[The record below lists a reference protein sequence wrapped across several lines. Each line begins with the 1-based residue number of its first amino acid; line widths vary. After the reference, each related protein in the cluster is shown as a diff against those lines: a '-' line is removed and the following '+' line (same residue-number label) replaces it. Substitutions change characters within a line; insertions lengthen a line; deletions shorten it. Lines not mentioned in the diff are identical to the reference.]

1 MKHLSI
7 DLETFSATDLTKAGV
22 YRYAEDPAFQILL
35 FGYSIDGAL
44 ARVIDLAS
52 GEQIPD
58 EILAALTDAGVVKS
72 AFNAAFE
79 RICLS
84 AHLRRHHPD
93 LLGEGF
99 LDPAQW
105 HCTMVWAAS
114 LGLPMS
120 LDGVAKA
127 LRLDVQKDQA
137 GKRLIRHF
145 TIPDKDGGRVGP
157 GDDPVAWMEFVSY
170 NQADVDV
177 EVALGR
183 RLAKHPM
190 PESEWATYALD
201 QRINDR
207 GVRIDT
213 VLAANAVTADT
224 AHRETR
230 LARGQQ
236 LTGLD
241 NPNSPVQLKEWLAAR
256 GCKLE
261 SLTKAEVEQALT
273 TATGDV
279 AEVLRLRQELAKS
292 SVKKYQAMLTVAGS
306 DERARGLIQYMGAGR
321 TGRFAGRL
329 IQVQNLPRNHMSDL
343 ATARKL
349 LRDGDSQTLELL
361 YDPLPDTLS
370 QLIRTAFIPSQGCRF
385 IVADFSAIE
394 ARVIAWLAG
403 ETWRLDLF
411 RQGGDI
417 YCQSATQM
425 FGVPVAKH
433 GPNAD
438 LRQKGKIAELA
449 CGFGG
454 STGALKNMGAL
465 NMGLAEEDLPGLV
478 DAWRQANPAIVSL
491 WWDIESAAVQT
502 ITTRQPTMTGTIS
515 MRYAS
520 GCLFIRLPSGRELT
534 YPRARIGQNKFG
546 RDSIVFDGVD
556 QTRKWGPVETYG
568 GKLTENIVQATAR
581 DLLAHAM
588 HAIDAAGHR
597 IVMHIHD
604 EAVIDEPAGGAS
616 VDEIVAL
623 MTKGP
628 AWTDGLP
635 LNADGYECAFYMK
648 D

>member
-7 DLETFSATDLTKAGV
+7 DLETFSATELTKAGV
-22 YRYAEDPAFQILL
+22 YRYAEDPTFQILL
-35 FGYSIDGAL
+35 FGYSIDGAP
-44 ARVIDLAS
+44 ARVIDLTS
-52 GEQIPD
+52 GEQMPD

-99 LDPAQW
+99 LDPSQW
-105 HCTMVWAAS
+105 RCTMVWAAS

-127 LRLDVQKDQA
+127 LRLEAQKNQA
-137 GKRLIRHF
+137 GKLLIRRF
-145 TIPDKDGGRVGP
+145 SIPSKDGRRVGP

-170 NQADVDV
+170 NAMDVDV

-190 PESEWATYALD
+190 PEAEWATYALD
-201 QRINDR
+201 QRINDC

-213 VLAANAVTADT
+213 LLTANAVTADT
-224 AHRETR
+224 AHREAC
-230 LARGQQ
+230 LARAQQ

-241 NPNSPVQLKEWLAAR
+241 NPNSPIQLKEWLADR
-256 GCKLE
+256 GCDLK
-261 SLTKAEVEQALT
+261 SLTKAEVEQAAA

-279 AEVLRLRQELAKS
+279 AEVLKLRQDLAKL
-292 SVKKYQAMLTVAGS
+292 SVKKYQAMLTVAGD
-306 DERARGLIQYMGAGR
+306 DERARGLIQYMGAGC

-329 IQVQNLPRNHMSDL
+329 IQVQNLPRNHMKDL

-349 LRDGDSQTLELL
+349 LRGGDSKTLELL

-394 ARVIAWLAG
+394 ARVIAWLAD
-403 ETWRLDLF
+403 ETWRLKLF
-411 RQGGDI
+411 KQGGDV

-433 GPNAD
+433 GPNAE

-449 CGFGG
+449 CAFGG
-454 STGALKNMGAL
+454 SVGALKNMGAL

-491 WWDIESAAVQT
+491 WWDIEAAAMQT
-502 ITTRQPTMTGTIS
+502 ITTRQPTSVGRIR

-520 GCLFIRLPSGRELT
+520 GCLFVRLPSGRELA

-546 RDSIVFDGVD
+546 RDSIIFDGVD

-568 GKLTENIVQATAR
+568 GKLTENIVQVTVG
-581 DLLAHAM
+581 DLLVHAM
-588 HAIDAAGHR
+588 HTIDAAGHQ

-604 EAVIDEPAGGAS
+604 ESVIDEPAGGAT

-623 MTKGP
+623 MTEAP
-628 AWTDGLP
+628 TWADGLP
-635 LNADGYECAFYMK
+635 LNADGYECDFYMK

>member
-1 MKHLSI
+1 MKHLSL
-7 DLETFSATDLTKAGV
+7 DLETFSPTDLTKAGV
-22 YRYAEDPAFQILL
+22 YRYAEDPAFEIVL
-35 FGYSIDGAL
+35 FGYSVDGAP

-52 GEQIPD
+52 GEQIPE
-58 EILAALTDAGVVKS
+58 EILLVLTDAGVVKS

-79 RICLS
+79 RVCLS
-84 AHLRRHHPD
+84 SFLRRHHPR
-93 LLGEGF
+93 LLENGF
-99 LDPAQW
+99 LDPSQW
-105 HCTMVWAAS
+105 RCTMVWAAS

-127 LRLDVQKDQA
+127 LHLDAQKDQA
-137 GKRLIRHF
+137 GKRLIRRF
-145 TIPDKDGGRVGP
+145 SVPSKDGGRVLP
-157 GDDPVAWMEFVSY
+157 SQDPVAWMEFISY
-170 NQADVDV
+170 NAMDVDV
-177 EVALGR
+177 EVALNR

-213 VLAANAVTADT
+213 LLAANAVTADT
-224 AHRETR
+224 THRDAC
-230 LARGQQ
+230 LARAQQ
-236 LTGLD
+236 LTGLE
-241 NPNSPVQLKEWLAAR
+241 NPNSPLQLKEWLADR
-256 GCKLE
+256 GCQLE
-261 SLTKAEVEQALT
+261 TLTKAEVEQALT
-273 TATGDV
+273 PATGDV
-279 AEVLRLRQELAKS
+279 AEVLKLRQDLARS
-292 SVKKYQAMLTVAGS
+292 SVKKYQAMLSVAGG

-329 IQVQNLPRNHMSDL
+329 IQVQNLPRNHMNDL
-343 ATARKL
+343 ATARAL

-370 QLIRTAFIPSQGCRF
+370 QLIRTAFIPSRGCRF

-403 ETWRLDLF
+403 ETWRLELF
-411 RQGGDI
+411 SRGGDI
-417 YCQSATQM
+417 YCQSATHM
-425 FGVPVAKH
+425 FGVPVSKH
-433 GPNAD
+433 GPNTE

-454 STGALKNMGAL
+454 SVGALKNMGAL

-478 DAWRQANPAIVSL
+478 DAWRQANPNIVSL
-491 WWDIESAAVQT
+491 WWDIEAAAMQT
-502 ITTRQPTMTGTIS
+502 ITTHQAARVGRIR
-515 MRYAS
+515 MRYTS
-520 GCLFIRLPSGRELT
+520 GCLFVRLPSGRELA
-534 YPRARIGQNKFG
+534 YPRARGGQNKFG

-581 DLLAHAM
+581 DLLVHAM
-588 HAIDAAGHR
+588 HTIDAAGHK

-623 MTKGP
+623 MTEAP
-628 AWTDGLP
+628 SWADGLP
-635 LNADGYECAFYMK
+635 LDADGYECGFYMK